1 MGVPSISDAIVIWTG
16 KGEARSPRRDDEL
29 LIRRFGAASTLE
41 VIPAVHRLYDEFY
54 ESDARQT
61 AHDLVEM
68 GSEAA
73 DRFRQLHP
81 EIEEAAVDAFIWCY
95 TYDYK

>member
-1 MGVPSISDAIVIWTG
+1 M
-16 KGEARSPRRDDEL
+16 
-29 LIRRFGAASTLE
+29 
-41 VIPAVHRLYDEFY
+41 HRLYDEFY